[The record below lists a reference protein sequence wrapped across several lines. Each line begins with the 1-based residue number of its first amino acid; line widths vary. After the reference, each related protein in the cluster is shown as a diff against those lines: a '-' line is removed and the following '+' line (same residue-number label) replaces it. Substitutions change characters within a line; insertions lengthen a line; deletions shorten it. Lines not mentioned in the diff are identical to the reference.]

1 VVVVAGVIQIAG
13 PKTDGFDTSV
23 RSPLAAA
30 AIWEE
35 AGYSREKK
43 SREEELRRLRSGLK
57 SKLIEYL
64 V

>member
-1 VVVVAGVIQIAG
+1 
-13 PKTDGFDTSV
+13 V

-43 SREEELRRLRSGLK
+43 SREEELRRLRTGLK